1 MMTRN
6 AGTRFINKEKIKDK
20 DMMITKNYIAKGEG
34 ANRFEKIPVQIYETA
49 DEAVKAVARE
59 IVDLVQTKAAS
70 SEKCVLGLATGVS
83 PIKLYQELVRLH
95 REEGVSFRNVVT
107 FNLDEYLPMP
117 KESEQSYHYF
127 MHHHLFDHIDI
138 DPKNIHIPDGTLE
151 GDEIDKF
158 CRDYEKA
165 IDAAGG
171 IDLQIL
177 GIGRTGHIGF
187 NEPSDSFAKE
197 THCVDLTENT
207 IQANARF
214 FSFIEEVPTQAYTTG
229 IKNIMQ
235 ARHILLIAS
244 GEAKADTL
252 YEAVYGPIT
261 PHVPA
266 SILQLHDEVSVVADE
281 AALSRIIKEG
291 LI

>member
-6 AGTRFINKEKIKDK
+6 AGTRFIDKEKIKDK

-59 IVDLVQTKAAS
+59 IVDLVQTKAVS

-83 PIKLYQELVRLH
+83 PIKLYQELVRMH

-187 NEPSDSFAKE
+187 NEPGSFITSQTRK
-197 THCVDLTENT
+197 VFLNDLTIKDAIKDFGSRNL
-207 IQANARF
+207 
-214 FSFIEEVPTQAYTTG
+214 VPTKAITMGVGT
-229 IKNIMQ
+229 IMQ
-235 ARHILLIAS
+235 P
-244 GEAKADTL
+244 GE
-252 YEAVYGPIT
+252 
-261 PHVPA
+261 
-266 SILQLHDEVSVVADE
+266 
-281 AALSRIIKEG
+281 
-291 LI
+291 

>member
-1 MMTRN
+1 MMILN
-6 AGTRFINKEKIKDK
+6 VGTRFINKEKIKDK

-83 PIKLYQELVRLH
+83 PIKLYQELVRMH

-187 NEPSDSFAKE
+187 NEPGSFITSQTRK
-197 THCVDLTENT
+197 VFLNDLT
-207 IQANARF
+207 
-214 FSFIEEVPTQAYTTG
+214 
-229 IKNIMQ
+229 IKDAIKDFGSLKPICPVRPIPNIWRSIPP
-235 ARHILLIAS
+235 A
-244 GEAKADTL
+244 
-252 YEAVYGPIT
+252 
-261 PHVPA
+261 A
-266 SILQLHDEVSVVADE
+266 SIAFS
-281 AALSRIIKEG
+281 
-291 LI
+291 

>member
-1 MMTRN
+1 
-6 AGTRFINKEKIKDK
+6 
-20 DMMITKNYIAKGEG
+20 MMITKNYIAKGEG

-83 PIKLYQELVRLH
+83 PIKLYQELVRMH

-158 CRDYEKA
+158 CRNYEKA
-165 IDAAGG
+165 IEAAGG

-244 GEAKADTL
+244 GEAKADAL

>member
-1 MMTRN
+1 MMILN
-6 AGTRFINKEKIKDK
+6 VGTRFIDKEKIKDK

-59 IVDLVQTKAAS
+59 IVDFVQTKAAS

-83 PIKLYQELVRLH
+83 PIKLYQELVRMH

-187 NEPSDSFAKE
+187 NEPCDSFPQDV
-197 THCVDLTENT
+197 HVVDLTEST
-207 IQANARF
+207 IEANKRF
-214 FSFIEEVPTQAYTTG
+214 FASADDVPKQAYTIGVGT
-229 IKNIMQ
+229 ILRAK
-235 ARHILLIAS
+235 AILLVVS
-244 GEAKADTL
+244 GKDKAEAL
-252 YEAVYGPIT
+252 NAVVNGPIT
-261 PHVPA
+261 PQVPG
-266 SILQLHDEVSVVADE
+266 SVLRLHPNVIIVADE
-281 AALSRIIKEG
+281 DALSEME
-291 LI
+291 